1 MDSRPTHTAGAQSP
15 SPYGYIYIRTH
26 PAYDLYNACK
36 LGKATNIPDRDSQYA
51 TGEIVRGTFEAVFE
65 VPIERV
71 GIIERLLQNEFRE
84 HHIKHNAGTEFY
96 DKAIIQR
103 VVPYF
108 NQIGITYRR
117 LSGYEIAELLRKHR
131 IRKIMKKIHISSL
144 IRGLKRCS
152 GSSYIPRSDQT
163 EIIDKTVQH
172 LTANNKGIL
181 VLTCGIGKTL
191 ISLWVAQRLRRNR
204 VIIGVPNTQL
214 LNQWTVVVSYIYKD
228 IPLLVVS
235 GGVTVEDIAKFI
247 SVNNERYIVIT
258 TYSSAHKVYTA
269 TQETQVVFDM
279 KINDECHHLTTVNI
293 HLAQTTNAFILM
305 LAIPAEKQLSLTATI
320 KQLDNCA
327 LNSDDGIGCRAIVSN
342 DDVEHFG
349 EIIERRCV
357 LWAIQRGIICDY
369 TIQSIIANEEQLEAH
384 LTDFGITIETDKRIF
399 LSAFSALKS
408 IHDGHSHHLL
418 IYSNNKSN
426 SAKIIKYVNMLIDD
440 EYFVVPRLY
449 SSEYHSEM
457 KCGEQLGILE
467 QFGRSAKGI
476 ISCVYC
482 LGEGWD
488 FPLLDAVVFAEN
500 MSSNIRIVQSALR
513 PCRKN
518 PNEPN
523 KIVKI
528 ILPILNR
535 DDWLSNNENPDMRK
549 AREIIYQMGLE
560 DETISQKIKVFR
572 IEIKKSQRKPKPD
585 RDDNDNDNDN
595 DNDIGEY
602 DDELTQQLRLKTVK
616 RTALGTSYERS
627 KRIIAENGIKNREE
641 YYELCDRDNRLTR
654 EPEITY
660 NGQFTNWVDYL
671 GIERI
676 YYDTE
681 TCKIK
686 VCECLSKYP
695 ELRTNG
701 LDLAKMCAE
710 LCLLDPLFPPNG
722 LWTDYYNIREL
733 NEIIV
738 IPKKRKANI
747 AL

>member
-1 MDSRPTHTAGAQSP
+1 MDRRPTHTAGAQSP

-549 AREIIYQMGLE
+549 SREIIYQMGLE

-585 RDDNDNDNDN
+585 RDDNDN

>member
-1 MDSRPTHTAGAQSP
+1 M
-15 SPYGYIYIRTH
+15 RTH

-71 GIIERLLQNEFRE
+71 HIIERLLQNEFCE
-84 HHIKHNAGTEFY
+84 HHVKHDAGTEFY
-96 DKAIIQR
+96 DKSIIQR

-108 NQIGITYRR
+108 KQIGITYRQ
-117 LSGYEIAELLRKHR
+117 LPVYEIAELLRKHR

-144 IRGLKRCS
+144 IRRLKRCS
-152 GSSYIPRSDQT
+152 GSIYIPRSDQA

-172 LTANNKGIL
+172 LTANNKGLL

-191 ISLWVAQRLRRNR
+191 ISLWVAQRLQRNR

-214 LNQWTVVVSYIYKD
+214 LNQWTIVVSYIYND

-247 SVNNERYIVIT
+247 SVNNERCIVIT

-320 KQLDNCA
+320 KQIDNYA
-327 LNSDDGIGCRAIVSN
+327 VNSDDGIGCRAIVSN
-342 DDVEHFG
+342 DDVAHFG

-357 LWAIQRGIICDY
+357 LWAIQQGIICDY

-384 LTDFGITIETDKRIF
+384 LTYFGITIETDKRIF
-399 LSAFSALKS
+399 LSAFAALKS

-418 IYSNNKSN
+418 IYSNNKSS
-426 SAKIIKYVNMLIDD
+426 SAKIIKYVNMLIEE

-457 KCGEQLGILE
+457 KCREQVGILE

-549 AREIIYQMGLE
+549 SREIIYQMGLE

-585 RDDNDNDNDN
+585 RDDNDDDDDNDN

-616 RTALGTSYERS
+616 RAALGTSYERS
-627 KRIIAENGIKNREE
+627 KRIIVENGIKTRDQ
-641 YYELCDRDNRLTR
+641 YYELCDRDNRLTS

-671 GIERI
+671 GIERV
-676 YYDTE
+676 YYDPE

-686 VCECLSKYP
+686 VGECLSKYP

-733 NEIIV
+733 SEIIV

>member
-1 MDSRPTHTAGAQSP
+1 
-15 SPYGYIYIRTH
+15 
-26 PAYDLYNACK
+26 
-36 LGKATNIPDRDSQYA
+36 
-51 TGEIVRGTFEAVFE
+51 
-65 VPIERV
+65 
-71 GIIERLLQNEFRE
+71 
-84 HHIKHNAGTEFY
+84 
-96 DKAIIQR
+96 
-103 VVPYF
+103 
-108 NQIGITYRR
+108 
-117 LSGYEIAELLRKHR
+117 
-131 IRKIMKKIHISSL
+131 
-144 IRGLKRCS
+144 
-152 GSSYIPRSDQT
+152 
-163 EIIDKTVQH
+163 
-172 LTANNKGIL
+172 
-181 VLTCGIGKTL
+181 
-191 ISLWVAQRLRRNR
+191 
-204 VIIGVPNTQL
+204 
-214 LNQWTVVVSYIYKD
+214 
-228 IPLLVVS
+228 
-235 GGVTVEDIAKFI
+235 
-247 SVNNERYIVIT
+247 
-258 TYSSAHKVYTA
+258 
-269 TQETQVVFDM
+269 
-279 KINDECHHLTTVNI
+279 
-293 HLAQTTNAFILM
+293 M

-549 AREIIYQMGLE
+549 SREIIYQMGLE

-585 RDDNDNDNDN
+585 RDDNDN

>member
-1 MDSRPTHTAGAQSP
+1 MDRSHTHTAAT
-15 SPYGYIYIRTH
+15 SPYGYIYMRTH

-71 GIIERLLQNEFRE
+71 HIIERLLQNEFCE
-84 HHIKHNAGTEFY
+84 HHVKHDAGTEFY
-96 DKAIIQR
+96 DKSIIQR

-108 NQIGITYRR
+108 KQIGITYRQ
-117 LSGYEIAELLRKHR
+117 LPDYEIAELLRKHR

-144 IRGLKRCS
+144 IRRLKRCS
-152 GSSYIPRSDQT
+152 GSIYIPRSDQA

-191 ISLWVAQRLRRNR
+191 ISLWVAQRLQRNR

-214 LNQWTVVVSYIYKD
+214 LNQWTIVVSYIYND

-247 SVNNERYIVIT
+247 SVNNERCIVIT

-269 TQETQVVFDM
+269 TQETQIVFDM

-305 LAIPAEKQLSLTATI
+305 LSIPAEKQLSLTATI
-320 KQLDNCA
+320 KQLDNYA
-327 LNSDDGIGCRAIVSN
+327 VNSDDGIGCRAIVSN
-342 DDVEHFG
+342 DDVAHFG

-357 LWAIQRGIICDY
+357 LWAIQQGIICDY

-384 LTDFGITIETDKRIF
+384 LTYFGITIETDKRIF
-399 LSAFSALKS
+399 LSAFAALKS

-426 SAKIIKYVNMLIDD
+426 SAKIIKYVNMLIEE

-457 KCGEQLGILE
+457 KCREQVGILE

-549 AREIIYQMGLE
+549 SREIIYQMGLE

-572 IEIKKSQRKPKPD
+572 IEIKKSQRKPKPHD
-585 RDDNDNDNDN
+585 DHRDNDDDN

-616 RTALGTSYERS
+616 RTALGTSYERA
-627 KRIIAENGIKNREE
+627 KRIIAENGIKNREQ
-641 YYELCDRDNRLTR
+641 YYELCDRDHRLTS

-671 GIERI
+671 GIERV
-676 YYDTE
+676 YYDPE

-686 VCECLSKYP
+686 VGECLSKYP

-733 NEIIV
+733 SEIIV